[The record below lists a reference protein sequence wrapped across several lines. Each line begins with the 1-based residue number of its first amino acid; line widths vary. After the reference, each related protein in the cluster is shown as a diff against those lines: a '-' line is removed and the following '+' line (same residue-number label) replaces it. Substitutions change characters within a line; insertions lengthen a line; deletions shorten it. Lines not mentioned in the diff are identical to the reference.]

1 MEERRIMLKRLIF
14 IGYDF
19 GKHMSKKNISAFAS
33 STAFFLFLS
42 LIPALM
48 LLCSIIPYTPVTKA
62 NLMYL
67 AKLISPDAMN
77 SFLVGIIDDVYGK
90 SIGIV
95 SVTAIGTLW
104 SAGKGVLALM
114 RGLNAVNDVEEDRNY
129 VLLRLSATVYTVL
142 LLAAVL
148 LSLLV
153 MVFGNSLMGIIVGII
168 PQTSYL
174 FELLMHFR
182 TPFMWVVFT
191 VVIALMYAYV
201 PGTRTGFK
209 LQIPGAGFAAVGW
222 SVMTWAFSIYID
234 EFNGFNTYGSLTTII
249 ILMLWLYAA
258 MYIILAGAF
267 INRYF
272 KPAFQFL
279 MGKKHI
285 DKREKIG

>member
-1 MEERRIMLKRLIF
+1 MLKRLLF

-62 NLMYL
+62 NLMNL
-67 AKLISPDAMN
+67 VKLISPDAMN
-77 SFLVGIIDDVYGK
+77 AFLVGIIDDVYGK

-114 RGLNAVNDVEEDRNY
+114 RGLNAVYDVEEDRNY
-129 VLLRLSATVYTVL
+129 VLLRLVASLYTVL
-142 LLAAVL
+142 LLLAVL
-148 LSLLV
+148 LSLLI
-153 MVFGNSLMGIIVGII
+153 MVFGNSLVGIIVGII
-168 PQTSYL
+168 PQTAYL
-174 FELLMHFR
+174 FVLLMHFR
-182 TPFMWVVFT
+182 TPFMWIVLT

-201 PGTRTGFK
+201 PGVHTGFK
-209 LQIPGAGFAAVGW
+209 LQLPGAGFAAVGW
-222 SVMTWAFSIYID
+222 SVMTWVFSIYID

-258 MYIILAGAF
+258 MYIILAGAYM
-267 INRYF
+267 NRYF
-272 KPAFQFL
+272 KPAFQFFI
-279 MGKKHI
+279 GKKHI